1 MLKRMIGKYYLKIK
15 GDYYIME
22 NNITDINTFLINKC
36 GIQSDKLI
44 DDIIDDK
51 LQEKNNEG
59 QKNLL
64 SFDNN
69 KESINYINCNIF
81 LIFHLLQN
89 ITIND
94 VNQDKHNISKTNIEN
109 WINITNKKEKNLLL
123 NQHNHKIFLKEN
135 KEKLLELNKRKEENK
150 IIMKEMESI
159 NTLNED
165 TFESE
170 TFHNKLDIIKTN
182 IKSINSETESIQQEI
197 KQITI
202 ENKENIKDIDKYKN
216 ILNIIKEIEKNID
229 NYQLFLKTIE
239 KYKNGKYKSFSNIA
253 DYSFFIGVSI
263 ILFCIL
269 INLFF

>member
-1 MLKRMIGKYYLKIK
+1 
-15 GDYYIME
+15 ME
-22 NNITDINTFLINKC
+22 KNITDINTFLINKC
-36 GIQSDKLI
+36 GIQPDKLI
-44 DDIIDDK
+44 DDIIDEK
-51 LQEKNNEG
+51 LHEKNPEY
-59 QKNLL
+59 QKFLL
-64 SFDNN
+64 SYDNK
-69 KESINYINCNIF
+69 KEGINYINCNIF

-89 ITIND
+89 ITTND
-94 VNQDKHNISKTNIEN
+94 VNQDKNHISKSNIEK
-109 WINITNKKEKNLLL
+109 WINITNKKGKNLLL
-123 NQHNHKIFLKEN
+123 SQHKHKNLLNEK
-135 KEKLLELNKRKEENK
+135 KEKLLELNKRKEKNK

-182 IKSINSETESIQQEI
+182 IKSINSEKDNIQRKI

-202 ENKENIKDIDKYKN
+202 ENKETIKDIDKNKN

-229 NYQLFLKTIE
+229 NYQYFLKTIE
-239 KYKNGKYKSFSNIA
+239 KYKNDKYKSLLNIS

-269 INLFF
+269 INFFF